1 MAGTT
6 MATVPMVILFIFAQ
20 KYFIQGFTNAGIK

>member
-6 MATVPMVILFIFAQ
+6 LATVPMVLLFIFAQ
-20 KYFIQGFTNAGIK
+20 KYFIQGFTNTGIK

>member
-6 MATVPMVILFIFAQ
+6 MATIPMVLLFLFCQ